1 MLKIIAED
9 KEMQANERLIQNR
22 IKMLDNERQNN
33 FRMQKPDFRNNNISK
48 NTYEQTVK
56 TTNPNKNSKN
66 RSKSYE
72 YTKSQKSQFNRGPF
86 TKTSIKNLR
95 VLSLDLRTE
104 VDDPSNE
111 YVKDEIERVI
121 HFYKQVEQL
130 KTDFN
135 LIEK

>member
-1 MLKIIAED
+1 
-9 KEMQANERLIQNR
+9 
-22 IKMLDNERQNN
+22 MLDNERQNN

-72 YTKSQKSQFNRGPF
+72 YTKSQKSQYNQGAF
-86 TKTSIKNLR
+86 TKASIKKLR
-95 VLSLDLRTE
+95 VNSFDLRRE
-104 VDDPSNE
+104 VEDPLNDH
-111 YVKDEIERVI
+111 VKDEIERVI